1 MPLAG
6 FVKPIYIMNWKELK
20 EFANSLDE
28 KQLKKKVVLWREDEA
43 VNDINAE
50 NLSEDQYIGD
60 DDEGCYSL
68 SDAGLTIDDVKE
80 KGLRKVYDKGSP
92 ILWEKF

>member
-1 MPLAG
+1 MT
-6 FVKPIYIMNWKELK
+6 WKELK

-28 KQLKKKVVLWREDEA
+28 KQLDKNVVLWREDEA

-50 NLSEDQYIGD
+50 NLKEDYYIGD
-60 DDEGCYSL
+60 DDEECYSL
-68 SDAGLTIDDVKE
+68 ADAGLTIEDAEE